1 MDMTG
6 KYTDDENEYITD
18 AKIVALLQVLEKTNP
33 NIWKDY
39 EYALDEELLQRGY
52 SPGEFPL
59 GYYIKK

>member
-18 AKIVALLQVLEKTNP
+18 AKIAALLKVLEKNHPT
-33 NIWKDY
+33 IWKDY
-39 EYALDEELLQRGY
+39 EDALDAELLQRGY